1 VCAVYVSECRVK
13 EGLRGTLNSREWN
26 TREWKTRHHNA
37 GVENAGVEI
46 AGKGKLWKANIL
58 TICC

>member
-1 VCAVYVSECRVK
+1 MNLLGIYTVGVA
-13 EGLRGTLNSREWN
+13 RGTLNLREWK
-26 TREWKTRHHNA
+26 TREWKSRHHNA

>member
-1 VCAVYVSECRVK
+1 VGFKGNAAHQFTFDHNEAPAHCSRA
-13 EGLRGTLNSREWN
+13 GLRGDAEF
-26 TREWKTRHHNA
+26 A
-37 GVENAGVEI
+37 GVENAGVKI